1 MKTCEELITK
11 IQVNVEC
18 GSELDTGSRN
28 ERMERVKN
36 DSWAFGLG
44 TRRMELLLAE
54 IEKSVGGIQFYFGG
68 GTREKKDI
76 SSVLEMLSLDM

>member
-1 MKTCEELITK
+1 MR
-11 IQVNVEC
+11 VEC
-18 GSELDTGSRN
+18 GSELDTSGRG

-54 IEKSVGGIQFYFGG
+54 TEKSGVEYSFILEGRQGAKWISVQFW
-68 GTREKKDI
+68 KC
-76 SSVLEMLSLDM
+76 

>member
-1 MKTCEELITK
+1 MR
-11 IQVNVEC
+11 VEC
-18 GSELDTGSRN
+18 GLGLDTSSRG

-54 IEKSVGGIQFYFGG
+54 IEKSVGG
-68 GTREKKDI
+68 T
-76 SSVLEMLSLDM
+76 